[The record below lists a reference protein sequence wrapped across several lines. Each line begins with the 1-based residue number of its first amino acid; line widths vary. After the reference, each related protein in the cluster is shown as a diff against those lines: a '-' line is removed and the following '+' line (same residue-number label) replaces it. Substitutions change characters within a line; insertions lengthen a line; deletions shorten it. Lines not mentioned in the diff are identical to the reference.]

1 MSAREEQNAIVDD
14 EGNQQVEET
23 NVDAG
28 GEDELTSKS
37 DDKQLQAEAS
47 DLDQSNII
55 DDT

>member
-1 MSAREEQNAIVDD
+1 MSAREEQNDIVDD